1 MRSPFAG
8 LGVAIALAGGV
19 AMAPGCASLE
29 GARLYG
35 SGTQALDRGDTQRAI
50 SDLERAVV
58 LVPHASEVH
67 NHLGVAYE
75 IDGRLGDAAREF
87 QRAVDLDCENLAAVE
102 NLAAA
107 RRALGEGAPG
117 LGGEP

>member
-1 MRSPFAG
+1 MKRQLAG
-8 LGVAIALAGGV
+8 LGAAIALAGGV
-19 AMAPGCASLE
+19 ATAAGCASIE

-75 IDGRLGDAAREF
+75 VDGRLEEAAREF
-87 QRAVDLDCENLAAVE
+87 QRAVDLDCDNLAA
-102 NLAAA
+102 LHK
-107 RRALGEGAPG
+107 LDSH
-117 LGGEP
+117 